1 METCA
6 WRSGLQGRGGG
17 GGGVRQWGGGFLLVP
32 ALAMKVQVG
41 WYLDSHYW
49 KKFRLDF
56 SVPKN

>member
-17 GGGVRQWGGGFLLVP
+17 GGVGNGAEVFLAGSCVGDESSGGLV
-32 ALAMKVQVG
+32 
-41 WYLDSHYW
+41 LDSHYW